1 MMAPPQDKA
10 HAGPSFGVY
19 VHWPFC
25 RSKCPYCDFNSHVR
39 EQVDQARWRR
49 ALLAELD
56 HWAEQTA
63 GQRVTSLFFGGGT
76 PSLMAPE
83 TVAAVIARARQRW
96 PVADDVEITLE
107 ANPTSVEQARFA
119 ALAEAGVNRVSL
131 GVQALDDRAL
141 RFLGRQH
148 GASEALAAVA
158 TAQRHF
164 ARVSFDLIYARPGQT
179 AEDWR
184 RELSEALPHAGE
196 HLSVYQLTIEKQTA
210 FEGAYRR
217 GAFALP
223 DEDSATAMFEMT
235 AEILSRAGRPAYEVS
250 NHARPGAECRHNL
263 TYWRYGDY
271 VGIGP
276 GAHGRPRVAAE
287 KLATRQHRAPEIW
300 LEHVERQGH
309 ATTERR
315 ALPPPEQA
323 QEALM
328 MGLRLSEGID
338 AVRFHAATGMTLD
351 DAVDRAGLDLLIDG
365 GFMRR
370 DGGAIRATPEGMLRL
385 DAVLARLA
393 A

>member
-1 MMAPPQDKA
+1 MTQTDTC
-10 HAGPSFGVY
+10 FGVY

-39 EQVDQARWRR
+39 ESIDQTRWRR

-56 HWAEQTA
+56 HWADQIPER
-63 GQRVTSLFFGGGT
+63 RVTSLFFGGGT
-76 PSLMAPE
+76 PSLMEPE
-83 TVAAVIARARQRW
+83 TVAALIARVRRRW
-96 PVADDVEITLE
+96 PVADDLEITLE
-107 ANPTSVEQARFA
+107 ANPTSVERSRFA

-141 RFLGRQH
+141 GFLGRQH
-148 GASEALAAVA
+148 SAGEALEAVA
-158 TAQRHF
+158 TAHRHF
-164 ARVSFDLIYARPGQT
+164 ARVSFDLIYARPGQGV
-179 AEDWR
+179 ADWR
-184 RELSEALPHAGE
+184 RELGEALSHAGE
-196 HLSVYQLTIEKQTA
+196 HLSVYQLTIERQTA
-210 FEGAYRR
+210 FEGAHRR
-217 GAFALP
+217 GEFALP
-223 DEDSATAMFEMT
+223 DEDTATALFEAT
-235 AEILSRAGRPAYEVS
+235 GEILAASGRAAYEVS

-276 GAHGRPRVAAE
+276 GAHGRPRVSGE

-300 LEHVERQGH
+300 LDEVERQGH

-315 ALPPPEQA
+315 ALPPAEQA

-338 AVRFHAATGMTLD
+338 AARFHAATGVRLEH
-351 DAVDRAGLDLLIDG
+351 AVDRAGLDVLVEA
-365 GFMRR
+365 GFVQR
-370 DGGAIRATPEGMLRL
+370 DGATIRATPEGVLRL